1 MHTLLRKTLRDLRA
15 SWAQTMALSMII
27 VVGITTFVASIGAYR
42 DLRTS
47 YHETYDRLHFA
58 DVTFRV
64 QAAPATVVDTIARIP
79 GVTAAGGRLIVDTG
93 FELPDGEPIRSRLI
107 GMPPGARPTVN
118 DILVLEG
125 RYLQPEDRAVAV
137 VESHFADYYNIHPGD
152 TVTPMF
158 GGEKRSLKVVGV
170 AVSPEYLVVT
180 PSRQEFL
187 PSARTFAVLFVPLPW
202 LQDLV
207 GAADTIN
214 DIGILVD
221 PAADRDA
228 VIARARDVLQPYTVV
243 SVTPQE
249 KQPSNEALHLDLE
262 GFREIAYMM
271 PGLILIVAALS
282 VYIMLSRLVRS
293 QQGQIGV
300 MKAVGY
306 ANRAVLF
313 HYLAFGL
320 LIGLLGTLFGVVLG
334 LPLQRLIT
342 GVYTGEL
349 GIPIVKTRF
358 YPDIVLT
365 SLLASLIIVVV
376 GSVGPARGAA
386 AMPPAQAMRVDPAT
400 ALARGR
406 RLFFERWLPLPT
418 WLRLALRNV
427 FRIRRRS
434 FGTWL
439 GIVFAFVLVLA
450 SWGLVDS
457 MDVLLKR
464 MFHEVERW
472 DLQAAF
478 TQPQTD
484 ATLKVIREWEGV
496 RAAEPAIQVPAQ
508 LQANGV
514 EQDIL
519 LTALEPNSTMHVLQV
534 KENPADLLDEGQLVT
549 TPAIAQKLGLAVGDT
564 VEVKTPFGTRTY
576 TVRAV
581 TDEAFASVAYISLD
595 DVQRGLGLP
604 ARVFNVVYLRVD
616 PTQADQVKKALYAL
630 PGVYSVQHKA
640 GMEKDWRTLMA
651 IYYAMM
657 GILML
662 FAVVMAVAVLFNTM
676 TVNVLERQRE
686 LATMRALGTSNGR
699 IAALILVEATIVW
712 VLALVPGLLLGTWT
726 TQGMASTFSTDLFY
740 FKAIILERSYVITA
754 VGILLVA
761 LIAAWPSIRHVSRL
775 NLAEATKMIT

>member
-1 MHTLLRKTLRDLRA
+1 MTTLTRKTLRDLRR
-15 SWAQTMALSMII
+15 SWAQTLALTVII
-27 VVGITTFVASIGAYR
+27 AVGITTFVASIGAYR

-64 QAAPATVVDTIARIP
+64 QAAPATVVNDIAQVE
-79 GVTAAGGRLIVDTG
+79 GVTAASGRLIVDTG
-93 FELPDGEPIRSRLI
+93 FQLPDGEPIRSRLI
-107 GMPPGARPTVN
+107 GLPASARPAVN
-118 DILVLEG
+118 DILILEG
-125 RYLQPEDRAVAV
+125 RYLQPNDQAVAV
-137 VESHFADYYNIHPGD
+137 VESHFADFYDIHSGD

-158 GGEKRSLKVVGV
+158 DGEKRPLKVVGV
-170 AVSPEYLVVT
+170 AVSPEYLIVT

-207 GAADTIN
+207 DAADTVN

-228 VIARARDVLQPYTVV
+228 VIARVREVLRPYTVV

-271 PGLILIVAALS
+271 PGLIFVVAALS
-282 VYIMLSRLVRS
+282 VYIMLSRLVHS

-300 MKAVGY
+300 MKAMGY
-306 ANRAVLF
+306 DNRAVLL

-320 LIGLLGTLFGVVLG
+320 LIGLLGALLGVALG
-334 LPLQRLIT
+334 LPSQRLIT
-342 GVYTGEL
+342 GAYTAEL
-349 GIPIVKTRF
+349 GIPIVKIRF

-400 ALARGR
+400 ALVRGR
-406 RLFFERWLPLPT
+406 RLFFERWFPLPT

-450 SWGLVDS
+450 SWGLIDS
-457 MDVLLKR
+457 MDVLLNR
-464 MFHEVERW
+464 MFYEVERW

-478 TQPQTD
+478 ARPQTE
-484 ATLKVIREWEGV
+484 ATLKAIRGWEGV

-508 LQANGV
+508 LRANGA

-519 LTALEPNSTMHVLQV
+519 LTALEPNSTMHALQV
-534 KENPADLLDEGQLVT
+534 KGNPADLLGEGQLVT
-549 TPAIAQKLGLAVGDT
+549 TPAMVKKLGLQVGNT

-581 TDEAFASVAYISLD
+581 TDEAFASVAYVSLD
-595 DVQRGLGLP
+595 DVQKGLGLP
-604 ARVFNVVYLRVD
+604 ARVFNVVYLHVDPARVD
-616 PTQADQVKKALYAL
+616 DVKKALYAL

-640 GMEKDWRTLMA
+640 GVEKDWRTLMA
-651 IYYAMM
+651 LYYAMM

-686 LATMRALGTSNGR
+686 LATMRALGTPNSR
-699 IAALILVEATIVW
+699 IAALILVEVAVVW
-712 VLALVPGLLLGTWT
+712 LLALVPGLLLGTWT
-726 TQGMASTFSTDLFY
+726 MQEMASTFSTDLFY
-740 FKAIILERSYVITA
+740 FKAVILPRSYLITA
-754 VGILLVA
+754 AGILLVA
-761 LIAAWPSIRHVSRL
+761 FIAAWPSIRHVSRL

>member
-1 MHTLLRKTLRDLRA
+1 MNTLARKTLRDLRR
-15 SWAQTMALSMII
+15 SWAQTLALTVII
-27 VVGITTFVASIGAYR
+27 AVGITTFVASIGAYR

-64 QAAPATVVDTIARIP
+64 QAAPATVVDDIAQVE
-79 GVTAAGGRLIVDTG
+79 GVVAASGRLIVDTG
-93 FELPDGEPIRSRLI
+93 FELPNGDPIRARLI
-107 GMPPGARPTVN
+107 GLPAGARPTVN
-118 DILVLEG
+118 DILILQG
-125 RYLQPEDRAVAV
+125 RYLEPDDTAVAI
-137 VESHFADYYNIHPGD
+137 VESHFADFYGVRPGD
-152 TVTPMF
+152 IVTPMF
-158 GGEKRSLKVVGV
+158 GGQKLRLDVVGV
-170 AVSPEYLVVT
+170 AVSPEYLIVT
-180 PSRQEFL
+180 PSRQELL

-207 GAADTIN
+207 GAPDTVN

-221 PAADRDA
+221 PTADRDA
-228 VIARARDVLQPYTVV
+228 VIARVREILQPYTVI

-306 ANRAVLF
+306 SNRAVLL

-320 LIGLLGTLFGVVLG
+320 VIGLLGALLGVAVG
-334 LPLQRLIT
+334 LPSQRLIT
-342 GVYTGEL
+342 GAYVAEL
-349 GIPIVKTRF
+349 GIPIVKIRF

-406 RLFFERWLPLPT
+406 RLFFERWLPLST

-450 SWGLVDS
+450 SWGLIDS
-457 MDVLLKR
+457 MDVLLYR
-464 MFHEVERW
+464 MFYEVERW

-478 TQPQTD
+478 AQPQTE
-484 ATLKVIREWEGV
+484 AILKTIRTWEGV

-508 LQANGV
+508 LRSDNT
-514 EQDIL
+514 EMDIL
-519 LTALEPNSTMHVLQV
+519 LTALEPNSTMHALQV
-534 KENPADLLDEGQLVT
+534 KGNPADLLGEGQLVT
-549 TPAIAQKLGLAVGDT
+549 TPAMLKKLGLQVGDT
-564 VEVKTPFGTRTY
+564 VEVKTSFGTRRY
-576 TVRAV
+576 TIRAV

-595 DVQRGLGLP
+595 DVQKGMGLP
-604 ARVFNVVYLRVD
+604 MPVFNVVYLRVD
-616 PTQADQVKKALYAL
+616 PAHVDEVKKALYAL

-640 GMEKDWRTLMA
+640 GVEEDWRTLMA
-651 IYYAMM
+651 LYYAMM
-657 GILML
+657 GILMF

-686 LATMRALGTSNGR
+686 LATMRALGTPNGR
-699 IAALILVEATIVW
+699 IAALILVEVAIIW
-712 VLALVPGLLLGTWT
+712 GLALVPGLLLGTWT
-726 TQGMASTFSTDLFY
+726 TQEMASTFSTDLFY
-740 FKAIILERSYVITA
+740 FKAIILERSYIITA
-754 VGILLVA
+754 LGILLVSF
-761 LIAAWPSIRHVSRL
+761 IAAWPSIRHVNRL